1 MSSGLPQMPPLAQ
14 GSMGSSKSAQKK
26 AEIQRDRA
34 APGTKS
40 KSGFQVEYRSDGNY
54 YSTFLFC
61 ICILCRGA
69 NFNFILFLYH
79 TTVYWV
85 CVCFF

>member
-40 KSGFQVEYRSDGNY
+40 KSGFQVEYRSDGHY

-61 ICILCRGA
+61 IFA
-69 NFNFILFLYH
+69 FLRQQN
-79 TTVYWV
+79 VYT
-85 CVCFF
+85 CVTSYDYWKVN